1 MDSWQN
7 EVIGYAQSMGFQL
20 VDVIVLRPK
29 DPEQLPLLAR
39 RLGVPLPR
47 EWLRT
52 LRWAGRAILAAG
64 ADERLAEHVAS
75 AARQAGLNVLTRAT
89 HPAGAFERFLTG
101 HARALGRIAFA
112 AAMLV
117 TVGRLFFVDSYNLVI
132 HFAGL
137 LWLYFV
143 TRDPA
148 IFRLAGLIAGI
159 GTSLVAG
166 YVAMVSVWVALV
178 HVRLAPPLV
187 SAAPDPAGPSVLPLP
202 PTRSINWRRLL
213 PVVAGAVVVATATFG
228 ARRLFKPPR
237 HDGPP
242 AALVASPEARRAQAP
257 LPNDPWT
264 AREELEDRMRSRP
277 DRRFL
282 LAFADL
288 QRLVKGT
295 PAVCAASWAGGT
307 WRIACDGKAVARLP
321 ALPGFADALHAL
333 RAWARELGS
342 GAGTTARLAFSG
354 MTDDEALA
362 MLRDVRRRWSIR
374 ETALHDAAAALV
386 VLSFH
391 ALDTM
396 QVADALPAR
405 ALAML
410 ALDEESHEG
419 AEPSQEALLAS
430 AMGYRESARSIVSPL
445 PGQDPVRA
453 YVLQEDAVLE
463 SAARAG
469 TPWVKLLWFRRL
481 TDLARTDDAETWRA
495 NELAAQPVSIAS
507 LHDALRH
514 TRDVQAQ
521 SIQRTLP
528 LVKAALERELSFERE
543 ATLWGRV
550 RAKLPRRG
558 QDRPLLEAFEDELN
572 ELDDGAPIDGQV
584 VASFFRGA
592 FYSGVSAAIV
602 QLVDGHAAPE
612 EARSFFASLGATAG
626 LPAQHLDVWVN
637 AQLPFPTAHE
647 YVQGKP
653 GPEAL
658 AGSLDFA
665 PAMLH
670 KALHHENDDV
680 DASARAARVLIA
692 RLDTRP
698 EHRQVLAFDA
708 LYRFQD
714 VRTARAACSTVLAE
728 QGKDEAGAL
737 ICARSLR
744 DRNRLLA
751 IANSSAANLRF
762 RAAALTYLSDVQ
774 LATPQ
779 EVDAEFE
786 KLVPLDDGWA
796 SVVQP
801 YAELLERRREYAR
814 ARQVVERWLPTPRGW
829 SIVEQSV
836 RATRA
841 RLLLLEGNPAEAWR
855 ELEPLADS
863 QHYGVMMQ
871 ASYVLSALGRQ
882 DEAEALARKRLARMP
897 RDWDSLTVLIELL
910 WRHGRLDE
918 AARTLMHPPFRLEPD
933 DWHEHI
939 GQAFNRAFAERS
951 DADALAAFASLQ
963 RAGVVRRNLRELTVA
978 VAVPAP
984 PGQARKTLGLAMFG
998 RLLESGPADPVA
1010 LVRTASL
1017 KRDVDGEAAAVSW
1030 LRAHL
1035 QAEDVYSVAR
1045 VLYEQQQHALLWRA
1059 LPEELAA
1066 VADGVWLLRAA
1077 DAMRSAEER
1086 ASRGEALARHFA
1098 APQGSEPYLL
1108 GRYVAALSDEASIR
1122 GVTGRT
1128 RAAWALGVRAESE
1141 GRRDDAVAW
1150 FQVASAGGDLKEV
1163 ERRFADEALKA
1174 WTSESIRAP
1183 QRARA
1188 SGQGPAQSAR

>member
-1 MDSWQN
+1 
-7 EVIGYAQSMGFQL
+7 MGFQL

-29 DPEQLPLLAR
+29 DPEQLPLLAG
-39 RLGVPLPR
+39 RLGIPLPR

-64 ADERLAEHVAS
+64 ADERLAEHVAG
-75 AARQAGLNVLTRAT
+75 AARQAGLSVLIRAT
-89 HPAGAFERFLTG
+89 HPAGVLERFLTG
-101 HARALGRIAFA
+101 HARALARIAFA

-132 HFAGL
+132 HFTGL

-159 GTSLVAG
+159 GTSLVTG

-187 SAAPDPAGPSVLPLP
+187 SAAPGPARPSVLPLP

-213 PVVAGAVVVATATFG
+213 PVVVGALVVATATLG

-237 HDGPP
+237 QQGPP

-295 PAVCAASWAGGT
+295 PTVCAASWAGGT
-307 WRIACDGKAVARLP
+307 WRIACDGKAVAQLP

-333 RAWARELGS
+333 RARARELGGGS
-342 GAGTTARLAFSG
+342 GNTARLAFSG

-362 MLRDVRRRWSIR
+362 NLRDVRRRWSTR
-374 ETALHDAAAALV
+374 EAALHDAAAALV

-391 ALDTM
+391 ALDSM
-396 QVADALPAR
+396 QVADVLPAR

-410 ALDEESHEG
+410 ALDEESHGG

-430 AMGYRESARSIVSPL
+430 AMGYRESARSIASPL

-453 YVLQEDAVLE
+453 YVLREDAVLE

-469 TPWVKLLWFRRL
+469 TPWVKLLWLRRL
-481 TDLARTDDAETWRA
+481 TDLARTGDAEAWRA
-495 NELAAQPVSIAS
+495 NELGAQPVSIAS

-521 SIQRTLP
+521 SIQGTLP

-543 ATLWGRV
+543 ATVWGRV

-584 VASFFRGA
+584 VAAFFRGA

-602 QLVDGHAAPE
+602 QLVDAHGAPE
-612 EARSFFASLGATAG
+612 EARSFFASLGVLAG
-626 LPAQHLDVWVN
+626 RPAQHLGVWVN

-653 GPEAL
+653 GAETL
-658 AGSLDFA
+658 ASSLDLA
-665 PAMLH
+665 PAMLD
-670 KALHHENDDV
+670 KALHHANDDA
-680 DASARAARVLIA
+680 DASARAARILIA

-698 EHRQVLAFDA
+698 EHRRVLALDA
-708 LYRFQD
+708 LYRLQD
-714 VRTARAACSTVLAE
+714 VRTARAACSAVLAE
-728 QGKDEAGAL
+728 QGEDESGAL
-737 ICARSLR
+737 LCARSLR

-751 IANSSAANLRF
+751 IANSSAANLSF

-796 SVVQP
+796 MAVRP
-801 YAELLERRREYAR
+801 YAELLEGRREYAR
-814 ARQVVERWLPTPRGW
+814 ARQVVERWLPTPRGA
-829 SIVEQSV
+829 SIVEQTM

-841 RLLLLEGNPAEAWR
+841 RLLLLEGDPAEAWR

-863 QHYGVMMQ
+863 QHYGVMMR

-897 RDWDSLTVLIELL
+897 RDWNSLTVLIELL
-910 WRHGRLDE
+910 WRHGKVDE

-933 DWHEHI
+933 DWREQI
-939 GQAFNRAFAERS
+939 GPAFTRAFAERPE
-951 DADALAAFASLQ
+951 ADVLAAFAGLQ

-978 VAVPAP
+978 VAVHAQ
-984 PGQARKTLGLAMFG
+984 PGQPRKTLALAMFR

-1010 LVRTASL
+1010 LVRTATL
-1017 KRDVDGEAAAVSW
+1017 MRDVEGEAPAARW

-1045 VLYEQQQHALLWRA
+1045 VLYEQQQHALLWSA

-1077 DAMRSAEER
+1077 DAMRSAAER
-1086 ASRGEALARHFA
+1086 VSRGEALARHFA

-1174 WTSESIRAP
+1174 WSAESIRAP
-1183 QRARA
+1183 QRAPA
-1188 SGQGPAQSAR
+1188 SGQRSAHTAR

>member
-1 MDSWQN
+1 
-7 EVIGYAQSMGFQL
+7 MGFQL

-29 DPEQLPLLAR
+29 DPEQLPLLAG
-39 RLGVPLPR
+39 RLGIPLPR

-64 ADERLAEHVAS
+64 ADERLAEHVAG
-75 AARQAGLNVLTRAT
+75 AARQAGLSVLIRAT
-89 HPAGAFERFLTG
+89 HPAGVLERFLTG
-101 HARALGRIAFA
+101 HARALARIAFA

-132 HFAGL
+132 HFTGL

-159 GTSLVAG
+159 GTSLVTG

-187 SAAPDPAGPSVLPLP
+187 SAAPGPARPSVLPLP

-213 PVVAGAVVVATATFG
+213 PVVVGALVVATATLG

-237 HDGPP
+237 QQGPP

-295 PAVCAASWAGGT
+295 PTVCAASWAGGT
-307 WRIACDGKAVARLP
+307 WRIACDGKAVAQLP

-333 RAWARELGS
+333 RARARELGGGS
-342 GAGTTARLAFSG
+342 GNTARLAFSG

-362 MLRDVRRRWSIR
+362 KLRDVRRRWSTR
-374 ETALHDAAAALV
+374 EAALHDAAAALV

-391 ALDTM
+391 ALDSM
-396 QVADALPAR
+396 QVADVLPAR

-410 ALDEESHEG
+410 ALDEESHGG

-430 AMGYRESARSIVSPL
+430 AMGYRESARSIASPL

-469 TPWVKLLWFRRL
+469 TPWVKLLWLRRL
-481 TDLARTDDAETWRA
+481 TDLARTGDAEAWRA
-495 NELAAQPVSIAS
+495 NELGAQPVSIAS

-521 SIQRTLP
+521 SIQGTLP

-543 ATLWGRV
+543 ATVWGRV

-584 VASFFRGA
+584 VAAFFRGA

-602 QLVDGHAAPE
+602 QLVDAHGAPE
-612 EARSFFASLGATAG
+612 EARSFFASLGVLAG
-626 LPAQHLDVWVN
+626 RPAQHLGVWVN

-653 GPEAL
+653 GAETL
-658 AGSLDFA
+658 ASSLDLA
-665 PAMLH
+665 PAMLD
-670 KALHHENDDV
+670 KALHHANDDA
-680 DASARAARVLIA
+680 DASARAARILIA

-698 EHRQVLAFDA
+698 EHRRVLALDA
-708 LYRFQD
+708 LYRLQD
-714 VRTARAACSTVLAE
+714 VRTARAACSAVLAE
-728 QGKDEAGAL
+728 QGEDESGAL
-737 ICARSLR
+737 LCARSLR

-751 IANSSAANLRF
+751 IANSSAANLSF

-796 SVVQP
+796 MAVRP
-801 YAELLERRREYAR
+801 YAELLEGRREYAR
-814 ARQVVERWLPTPRGW
+814 ARQVVERWLPTPRGA
-829 SIVEQSV
+829 SIVEQTM

-841 RLLLLEGNPAEAWR
+841 RLLLLEGDPAEAWR

-863 QHYGVMMQ
+863 QHYGVMMR

-897 RDWDSLTVLIELL
+897 RDWNSLTVLIELL
-910 WRHGRLDE
+910 WRHGKVDE

-933 DWHEHI
+933 DWREQI
-939 GQAFNRAFAERS
+939 GPAFTRAFAERPE
-951 DADALAAFASLQ
+951 ADVLAAFAGLQ

-978 VAVPAP
+978 VAVHAQ
-984 PGQARKTLGLAMFG
+984 PGQPRKTLALAMFR

-1010 LVRTASL
+1010 LVRTATL
-1017 KRDVDGEAAAVSW
+1017 MRDVEGEAPAARW

-1045 VLYEQQQHALLWRA
+1045 VLYEQQQHALLWSA

-1077 DAMRSAEER
+1077 DAMRSAAER
-1086 ASRGEALARHFA
+1086 VSRGEALARHFA

-1128 RAAWALGVRAESE
+1128 RAAWALGARAESE

-1174 WTSESIRAP
+1174 WSAESIRAP
-1183 QRARA
+1183 QRAPA
-1188 SGQGPAQSAR
+1188 SGQGSAHTAR

>member
-1 MDSWQN
+1 MS
-7 EVIGYAQSMGFQL
+7 
-20 VDVIVLRPK
+20 
-29 DPEQLPLLAR
+29 

-64 ADERLAEHVAS
+64 ADERLAEHVAG
-75 AARQAGLNVLTRAT
+75 AARQAGLSVLTRAT

-101 HARALGRIAFA
+101 RARALGRIAFA

-187 SAAPDPAGPSVLPLP
+187 SAAPGPAGPSVLPLP

-213 PVVAGAVVVATATFG
+213 PVVAGAVVVATATLG

-237 HDGPP
+237 QQGPP
-242 AALVASPEARRAQAP
+242 AALVASPEARRAEAP
-257 LPNDPWT
+257 LPNDPWA

-295 PAVCAASWAGGT
+295 PAVCAASWAAGT
-307 WRIACDGKAVARLP
+307 WRIACDGKPVTQLP

-333 RAWARELGS
+333 RARARELGS
-342 GAGTTARLAFSG
+342 GAGNKARLAFSG

-362 MLRDVRRRWSIR
+362 KLRDVRRRWSTR
-374 ETALHDAAAALV
+374 ESALHDATAALV

-391 ALDTM
+391 ALDSM
-396 QVADALPAR
+396 QVADVLPAR

-410 ALDEESHEG
+410 ALDEESHGG

-430 AMGYRESARSIVSPL
+430 AMGYRESARSIASPL

-469 TPWVKLLWFRRL
+469 TPWVKLLWLRRL
-481 TDLARTDDAETWRA
+481 TDLGRTDDAETWRA
-495 NELAAQPVSIAS
+495 NELAEQPVSIAS

-514 TRDVQAQ
+514 TRDVQAH

-572 ELDDGAPIDGQV
+572 ELDDGAPIDDQV
-584 VASFFRGA
+584 VAAFFRGA
-592 FYSGVSAAIV
+592 VYSGVSAVIL
-602 QLVDGHAAPE
+602 QLVDGHGAPE
-612 EARSFFASLGATAG
+612 EARSFFASLGALAVR
-626 LPAQHLDVWVN
+626 PAQHLGVWVN

-653 GPEAL
+653 GAETL
-658 AGSLDFA
+658 ASSLDFA
-665 PAMLH
+665 PAMLD
-670 KALHHENDDV
+670 KALHHANDDA
-680 DASARAARVLIA
+680 DAPVRAARVLIA

-698 EHRQVLAFDA
+698 EHRRVLAFDA
-708 LYRFQD
+708 LYLLQD
-714 VRTARAACSTVLAE
+714 VRTARTACSAVLAE
-728 QGKDEAGAL
+728 QGEDESGAL
-737 ICARSLR
+737 LCARSLR

-751 IANSSAANLRF
+751 IANSSAANLSF

-774 LATPQ
+774 LATPP

-814 ARQVVERWLPTPRGW
+814 ARQVVERWLPTPRGS
-829 SIVEQSV
+829 SIVEQNV

-841 RLLLLEGNPAEAWR
+841 RLLLMEGNPAEAWR

-863 QHYGVMMQ
+863 QHYGVMMR

-882 DEAEALARKRLARMP
+882 DDAEAMARKRLARLP
-897 RDWDSLTVLIELL
+897 RDWNSLTVLIELF
-910 WRHGRLDE
+910 WRHGKLDE
-918 AARTLMHPPFRLEPD
+918 AAKTLMHPPFRLEPD
-933 DWHEHI
+933 DWREHI
-939 GQAFNRAFAERS
+939 GPAFHRAFAERPE
-951 DADALAAFASLQ
+951 ADALAAFASLQ

-998 RLLESGPADPVA
+998 RLLESGPADPIA
-1010 LVRTASL
+1010 LVRAASL
-1017 KRDVDGEAAAVSW
+1017 KRDVEGEAAAVRW

-1045 VLYEQQQHALLWRA
+1045 VLYEQQQHALLWSA

-1066 VADGVWLLRAA
+1066 LADGVWLLRAA

-1174 WTSESIRAP
+1174 WSAESIRAP
-1183 QRARA
+1183 QRAPA
-1188 SGQGPAQSAR
+1188 SGQGPARSAR